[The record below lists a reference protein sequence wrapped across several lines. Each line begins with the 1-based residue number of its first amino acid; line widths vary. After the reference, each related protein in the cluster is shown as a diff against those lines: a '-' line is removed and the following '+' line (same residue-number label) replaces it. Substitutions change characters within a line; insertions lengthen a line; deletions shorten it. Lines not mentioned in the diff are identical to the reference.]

1 MVSIS
6 TDQSVMTVIHA
17 YDVLPEHQHE
27 LAERLVE
34 AIELHGHTMAGHI
47 SSSVHVA
54 KDGTRVTSYSQWA
67 AEEAKALFDNPKA
80 LGELLEAFKPYI
92 ARATR
97 QDFAMYQVFSSK
109 SYR

>member
-6 TDQSVMTVIHA
+6 TDPSVMTVIHA
-17 YDVLPEHQHE
+17 YDVLPEHQQK

-47 SSSVHVA
+47 SSSVHLA
-54 KDGTRVTSYSQWA
+54 KDGKRVTSYSQWA

-92 ARATR
+92 ASSTG
-97 QDFAMYQVFSSK
+97 QDFAMYEVFSSK